1 MLPALLGPP
10 DKICD
15 RSVLLPLYVLYSIV
29 SSRITNAKNG
39 FSISMGFL
47 VHILCIANS
56 REWPRLVCLPST
68 TYIPP

>member
-1 MLPALLGPP
+1 MYDIACLLGPP

-15 RSVLLPLYVLYSIV
+15 RSVLV
-29 SSRITNAKNG
+29 SGRIANAKNG
-39 FSISMGFL
+39 FSISVGFI

-68 TYIPP
+68 TYTPP